1 MKLYKVG
8 AFVYQFADGEVPAG
22 AVPYE
27 PEKPKAKAKPNA
39 KADKPKNKA
48 AKPADK

>member
-8 AFVYQFADGEVPAG
+8 AFVYQFADGEVPSG

-27 PEKPKAKAKPNA
+27 PEKPKAKAKP

>member
-1 MKLYKVG
+1 MKLYKLG
-8 AFVYQFADGEVPAG
+8 EFVYQYAEGKAPAG

-27 PEKPKAKAKPNA
+27 PEKPKAPKPKAS
-39 KADKPKNKA
+39 KPKNKA